1 MVSGWGRPGTKV
13 DAVNDRDLALATSFE
28 EVLQDPRT
36 LNLQMFHRDDQEDA
50 SSDEPPLP
58 VLPDCLDW
66 PCPEFF
72 AREDSARPG
81 RDGGMARRAQRVN
94 GDGLEASGRNE
105 GVEIGGLPE
114 PFLGVRVD
122 RATRVSKRG
131 ALTWWH
137 LDDSGEH
144 TFQVALPLQPPK
156 ERAASPSPW
165 GKGVG
170 PTGRPIVKLF
180 LFAELDDYDFVFQD
194 EETNATGRVAA
205 FDPFRTP
212 SVALPSSSKKGSA
225 GAASRPLPRFWVAP
239 LEAGGAPLLSP
250 PNMPHLVLSCQD
262 CVMVEERRISVLFV
276 DEVGLVRT
284 MVQYILC
291 SISTALQ
298 CAFLKCMFVCWL
310 HHYTLA
316 ILITN
321 VSFLVCAYT

>member
-1 MVSGWGRPGTKV
+1 MVSGWGRPGSKV

-36 LNLQMFHRDDQEDA
+36 LNLQMFHRDDQDDG

-58 VLPDCLDW
+58 VLPDRLDW

-72 AREDSARPG
+72 AREDSTRPG
-81 RDGGMARRAQRVN
+81 RDGGMASRRQRD
-94 GDGLEASGRNE
+94 GDIDTAASGLDKGANRG
-105 GVEIGGLPE
+105 GVLPD

-144 TFQVALPLQPPK
+144 TFQVALPLEPPK
-156 ERAASPSPW
+156 ECAALSPSPW

-170 PTGRPIVKLF
+170 PTGKPIVKLF
-180 LFAELDDYDFVFQD
+180 LFAEVDDYDFVFQD

-212 SVALPSSSKKGSA
+212 SMALPSSTDKGSI
-225 GAASRPLPRFWVAP
+225 AAAPRPLPRFWVAP

-262 CVMVEERRISVLFV
+262 CVMVEERRVSVLFL
-276 DEVGLVRT
+276 DEVGLARLVLRR
-284 MVQYILC
+284 
-291 SISTALQ
+291 ALGS
-298 CAFLKCMFVCWL
+298 
-310 HHYTLA
+310 
-316 ILITN
+316 ILILAHTLMSCFL
-321 VSFLVCAYT
+321 SF